1 MNAQPVHYKLP
12 LCNNFLICRDPEES
26 RDIVQ
31 KAGDLEL
38 ENEPKVKMRNI
49 SRREGK
55 PRADEDGLQSFDIKE
70 SKPILSA
77 KEFYGILTSIFICF
91 VVFLP
96 ITLSWGALAFYAP
109 QRPLVWATANFNETV
124 AIKVLFISTMAKGVL
139 PSFNNLFKLK

>member
-1 MNAQPVHYKLP
+1 M
-12 LCNNFLICRDPEES
+12 
-26 RDIVQ
+26 
-31 KAGDLEL
+31 

-77 KEFYGILTSIFICF
+77 KEFYGILGSIFICF

-109 QRPLVWATANFNETV
+109 QRPLVWATANFNESV
-124 AIKVLFISTMAKGVL
+124 AIKVSFISTLAKRVL
-139 PSFNNLFKLK
+139 TSEFQ

>member
-12 LCNNFLICRDPEES
+12 LLNNFPICRDPEES
-26 RDIVQ
+26 RDVVK

-55 PRADEDGLQSFDIKE
+55 QRADEDGLQSFDIKE

-77 KEFYGILTSIFICF
+77 KQFYGILTSIFICF

-109 QRPLVWATANFNETV
+109 QRPLVWATANFNESV
-124 AIKVLFISTMAKGVL
+124 AIKVLFIHPMTREHFS
-139 PSFNNLFKLK
+139 LKIDVH